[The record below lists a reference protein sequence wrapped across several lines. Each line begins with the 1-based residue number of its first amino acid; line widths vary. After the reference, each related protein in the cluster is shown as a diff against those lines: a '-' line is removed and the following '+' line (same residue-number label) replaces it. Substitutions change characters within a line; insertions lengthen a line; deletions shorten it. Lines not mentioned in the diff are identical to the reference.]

1 MKSDL
6 ILTEVRQ
13 HILWITLNRPDKKNA
28 LTQDMYRAL
37 TSALQMAE
45 QDQTIAAVVITGA
58 GDSFTAGNDL
68 HDFLA
73 VEQLDDS
80 APPFQF
86 LYTLSQ
92 LTVPVIAGVNGLA
105 IGIGTTILLHCDLV
119 YASSDAQ
126 FALPF
131 INLGLVPEAG
141 SSLLLPQRAGYLN
154 AAEMLLLGDAF
165 TADQAHAYGVVNQ
178 VVAPAALMDTLM
190 TVTAVLAHK
199 PRGSLRAT
207 KQLLKLPVESVPDR
221 IGREA
226 KIFAKAL
233 TSDAARTAIRAVLE
247 RKK

>member
-1 MKSDL
+1 RCCFFFSSRRRHTRFSRDWSSDVCSSDLVKSDL

-92 LTVPVIAGVNGLA
+92 LTVPVIAGVNGFA
-105 IGIGTTILLHCDLV
+105 IGI
-119 YASSDAQ
+119 
-126 FALPF
+126 
-131 INLGLVPEAG
+131 E
-141 SSLLLPQRAGYLN
+141 
-154 AAEMLLLGDAF
+154 
-165 TADQAHAYGVVNQ
+165 
-178 VVAPAALMDTLM
+178 
-190 TVTAVLAHK
+190 
-199 PRGSLRAT
+199 
-207 KQLLKLPVESVPDR
+207 
-221 IGREA
+221 IGR
-226 KIFAKAL
+226 
-233 TSDAARTAIRAVLE
+233 
-247 RKK
+247 